1 MGPDY
6 RLSGVCEHLDWLE
19 QFGDDEDHQNFICA
33 GEITKM
39 RAKCG
44 RLSQNSWVWAGES
57 ATLGIQI
64 PWRKASFF
72 VQIIWRP
79 LHLLSYCPNKIYIDM
94 EGRTSL
100 PFVHDGCRGWG
111 HSQSVPWS
119 LFHDYLGWCHFGE
132 EIRFPL
138 KVSTSRVL
146 FEKLNTISI
155 LFILH
160 Q

>member
-1 MGPDY
+1 MKIAVPSVTNSSY
-6 RLSGVCEHLDWLE
+6 RLI
-19 QFGDDEDHQNFICA
+19 FIK
-33 GEITKM
+33 IRT
-39 RAKCG
+39 KCG
-44 RLSQNSWVWAGES
+44 QLSQNSWVWAGES

-79 LHLLSYCPNKIYIDM
+79 LHLLSCCPNKIYIVM
-94 EGRTSL
+94 VGGTSL

-146 FEKLNTISI
+146 FEKLNTRSI
-155 LFILH
+155 LLILH
-160 Q
+160 QRPTK